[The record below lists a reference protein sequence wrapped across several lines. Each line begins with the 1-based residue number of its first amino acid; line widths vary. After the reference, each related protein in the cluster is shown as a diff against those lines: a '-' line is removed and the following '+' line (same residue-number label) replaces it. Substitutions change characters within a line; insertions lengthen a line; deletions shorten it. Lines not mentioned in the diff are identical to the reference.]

1 MRPGVLA
8 VGWEFRRRHVWP
20 LVAIGV
26 YMLGLAAIKLLGLW
40 PIGSVTFVPPDGRAA
55 ALIAPVSWLFM
66 YYLAVFSF
74 GFSGDLAA
82 RQSIFPARMF
92 TLPVRT
98 ETLVL
103 GPMAHGTVAVAVLV
117 QAATMLARWPWGVD
131 TPFVWPALLAAVF
144 LAWTQALTW
153 MPYGLRGVRV
163 IVTVLWLM
171 ALDTVVLLAMH
182 FKVSEPVMLAIL
194 LPQLPLAYLT
204 ACYAVARARRGDVPD
219 WRPGAMRTAEV
230 AETAPTVR
238 AGFASP
244 ARAQLWFE
252 WGRHGRTLP
261 SLVAILLPFELSL
274 LWIAQGALGL
284 ALEILLITLFTPVL
298 VAAFAAKTGSKAN
311 PQARDSY
318 AMSPFIATRPLPSA
332 DLIAAKLKMALLST
346 LATWVLVLVAI
357 PVALKW
363 SGTWPMVM
371 ERMGRLADLVGT
383 PRTIVLVSLLVLGL
397 MASTWKQYVQ
407 GLYIGLTGREWIT
420 KTMLIVVL
428 AFVIVV
434 GPAVQYVIDHNN
446 ARAVLWN
453 SLPAIVATLAAG
465 KLIAAALVA
474 APLTRSGLLRDR
486 TLVRGAALWTAAVFA
501 LYGVLSWL
509 VSGPLVPEYFL
520 VLLAMVAVPLARV
533 SAAPLA
539 LAWNRHR

>member
-1 MRPGVLA
+1 MQPGALA
-8 VGWEFRRRHVWP
+8 VGWEFRRRHAWP
-20 LVAIGV
+20 LIATGA
-26 YMLGLAAIKLLGLW
+26 YMLVLAAIKLLGLW
-40 PIGSVTFVPPDGRAA
+40 PIGSLTFVPPDGRAA
-55 ALIAPVSWLFM
+55 ALIAPVAWMFM

-74 GFSGDLAA
+74 GLSGDLAA

-103 GPMAHGTVAVAVLV
+103 GPMAHGTVAVAALV
-117 QAATMLARWPWGVD
+117 QAATMLARWPWGIE

-163 IVTVLWLM
+163 IVTVLWLVS
-171 ALDTVVLLAMH
+171 LDTVVLVAMH

-194 LPQLPLAYLT
+194 VPQLPLAYRT

-219 WRPGAMRTAEV
+219 WRPRAMRAAEV
-230 AETAPTVR
+230 AETAPIVG

-252 WGRHGRTLP
+252 WRRHGRTLP
-261 SLVAILLPFELSL
+261 ALVAILLPFELAL
-274 LWIAQGALGL
+274 LWIAQGAFGL

-298 VAAFAAKTGSKAN
+298 VAAFTATTVSKAN
-311 PQARDSY
+311 PHARDAY

-346 LATWVLVLVAI
+346 MATWLLVIVAI

-371 ERMGRLADLVGT
+371 ERAGRLAELVGA
-383 PRTIVLVSLLVLGL
+383 PRTIMVVSLVVLGL
-397 MASTWKQYVQ
+397 MASTWRQCVQ
-407 GLYIGLTGREWIT
+407 GLYVGLSGREWIT
-420 KTMLIVVL
+420 RAMLIVVL
-428 AFVIVV
+428 AFVIVI
-434 GPAVQYVIDHNN
+434 GPAVQYVVDHDS
-446 ARAVLWN
+446 ARAVLWH

-465 KLIAAALVA
+465 KLIAVALVA
-474 APLTRSGLLRDR
+474 ARLTRSGLLRDR
-486 TLVRGAALWTAAVFA
+486 TLVRGAALWTAAVLA

-520 VLLAMVAVPLARV
+520 VLLAILAVPLARV

>member
-1 MRPGVLA
+1 MQPGALA
-8 VGWEFRRRHVWP
+8 VGWEFRRRHAWP
-20 LVAIGV
+20 LIAIGV
-26 YMLGLAAIKLLGLW
+26 YMLVLAAIKLLGLW

-55 ALIAPVSWLFM
+55 ALIAPVSWTFFF
-66 YYLAVFSF
+66 YLAVFSF

-82 RQSIFPARMF
+82 RQSIFPTRMF

-103 GPMAHGTVAVAVLV
+103 GPMAHGTVAVGALA
-117 QAATMLARWPWGVD
+117 QAATLLARWPWGID
-131 TPFVWPALLAAVF
+131 TPFVWPAVLAAVF

-171 ALDTVVLLAMH
+171 SLDTIVLLAMH

-194 LPQLPLAYLT
+194 LPQLPLAYVT

-219 WRPGAMRTAEV
+219 WRPRAMRTADV
-230 AETAPTVR
+230 ADTAPLAR

-252 WGRHGRTLP
+252 WRRHGRTLP
-261 SLVAILLPFELSL
+261 ALVGILLPFELAL
-274 LWIAQGALGL
+274 LWIAKGAFAL
-284 ALEILLITLFTPVL
+284 ALEILLFTLFTPVL
-298 VAAFAAKTGSKAN
+298 LAAFTATTVSKAN
-311 PQARDSY
+311 PHARDSY

-332 DLIAAKLKMALLST
+332 DLVAAKLQMALLST
-346 LATWVLVLVAI
+346 LATWLLVMVAI

-371 ERMGRLADLVGT
+371 ERAGRLAELFGT
-383 PRTIVLVSLLVLGL
+383 PRAIVVVSLVALGM
-397 MASTWKQYVQ
+397 MAFTWKQCVQ
-407 GLYIGLTGREWIT
+407 GLYIGLIGREWIT

-428 AFVIVV
+428 AFVIVI
-434 GPAVQYVIDHNN
+434 GPAVQYVVDHDS
-446 ARAVLWN
+446 ARAMLWN
-453 SLPAIVATLAAG
+453 ALPAMFATLAAC

-474 APLTRSGLLRDR
+474 ARLARSGLLRDR

-509 VSGPLVPEYFL
+509 VSGPLVPKYFL
-520 VLLAMVAVPLARV
+520 MLLAIVAVPLARV

>member
-1 MRPGVLA
+1 MQPGALA
-8 VGWEFRRRHVWP
+8 VGWEFRKRHAWP
-20 LVAIGV
+20 LIAMGV
-26 YMLGLAAIKLLGLW
+26 YMLVLAAIKLLGLG
-40 PIGSVTFVPPDGRAA
+40 PIESIAFVPPDGRAA
-55 ALIAPVSWLFM
+55 VLIAPVSWMFM

-103 GPMAHGTVAVAVLV
+103 GPMAHGTVAVATLV
-117 QAATMLARWPWGVD
+117 QAATMLARWPWGIE

-171 ALDTVVLLAMH
+171 SLDTAVLLAMH
-182 FKVSEPVMLAIL
+182 FKASEPVMLAIL
-194 LPQLPLAYLT
+194 LPQLPLAYRT

-219 WRPGAMRTAEV
+219 WRPRAMRTAEV
-230 AETAPTVR
+230 ADTAPIGR

-252 WGRHGRTLP
+252 WRRHGRTLP
-261 SLVAILLPFELSL
+261 ALVAILLPFELAL
-274 LWIAQGALGL
+274 LWIAQGAWGL
-284 ALEILLITLFTPVL
+284 ALEILFLTLFTPVI
-298 VAAFAAKTGSKAN
+298 VAGFTATTVSKAN
-311 PQARDSY
+311 PHARDSY
-318 AMSPFIATRPLPSA
+318 AMSPFIATRPLASA

-346 LATWVLVLVAI
+346 LATWLLVIVAI

-371 ERMGRLADLVGT
+371 ERMSRLSEIVGT
-383 PRTIVLVSLLVLGL
+383 PRTIVVVLLLVLGM
-397 MASTWKQYVQ
+397 MASTWKQCVQ
-407 GLYIGLTGREWIT
+407 GLYIGLSGREWIT
-420 KTMLIVVL
+420 KAMAIVVL
-428 AFVIVV
+428 AFVIVI
-434 GPAVQYVIDHNN
+434 GPAVQYVVDHDS

-453 SLPAIVATLAAG
+453 SLPAMFATLAAC

-474 APLTRSGLLRDR
+474 ARLTRSGLMRDR
-486 TLVRGAALWTAAVFA
+486 TLVEGAALWTGAVLA

-520 VLLAMVAVPLARV
+520 VLLAIVAVPLARV